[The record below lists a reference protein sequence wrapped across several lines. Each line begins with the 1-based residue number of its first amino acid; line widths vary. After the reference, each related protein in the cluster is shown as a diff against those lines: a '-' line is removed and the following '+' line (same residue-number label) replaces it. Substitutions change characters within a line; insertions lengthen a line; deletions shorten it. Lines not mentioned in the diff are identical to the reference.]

1 MARPSTKFGGIQVD
15 GLNETIRALG
25 KVDKRLKAE
34 AVDTMRDGAKRVQA
48 DAQSRIGAGGYRM
61 KRNRGM
67 IGRSATS
74 TGAGIKLRAS
84 KYPWAYSAEY
94 GEAGASVWG
103 RGYPQRLYDQ
113 RTAAPLNLPTSSDM
127 SQNTGGYMI
136 QPAIRKHLPA
146 LRLEAGRAITKLVTR
161 SMKSSGVK
169 SKAGR

>member
-1 MARPSTKFGGIQVD
+1 MAATTKYGGISVD

-48 DAQSRIGAGGYRM
+48 DAQGRMGAGGYRM
-61 KRNRGM
+61 KRNKGM

-84 KYPWAYSAEY
+84 KYPWAYAAEY
-94 GEAGASVWG
+94 GEVVGNVFG
-103 RGYPQRLYDQ
+103 PRVGQYRFRR
-113 RTAAPLNLPTSSDM
+113 RTAAPFKPPTSSDM
-127 SQNTGGYMI
+127 AKNTGGWMI
-136 QPAIRKHLPA
+136 QPAIRKHLPE
-146 LRLEAGRAITKLVTR
+146 LRLEAGRKITELVTR

-169 SKAGR
+169 SKGSR

>member
-1 MARPSTKFGGIQVD
+1 
-15 GLNETIRALG
+15 
-25 KVDKRLKAE
+25 
-34 AVDTMRDGAKRVQA
+34 VQA

-61 KRNRGM
+61 KRNKGM
-67 IGRSATS
+67 IGRSGTA
-74 TGAGIKLRAS
+74 TGAGIRLRAS

-94 GEAGASVWG
+94 GEAGANVYG
-103 RGYPQRLYDQ
+103 RGAPQRIFSR

-161 SMKSSGVK
+161 AMKSSGVK
-169 SKAGR
+169 SKGSR